1 MGANQEM
8 QAKKNAEMAVA
19 TRRMKLD
26 AMDAVRKAKAE
37 FQKKIHQ
44 LTKVVNENDKK
55 ADAKIKHLTG
65 VVDEEA
71 AKSKRGREELAAM
84 EEANKNELKHAIRK
98 AIETGEKRAK
108 LVEKNGEKMDKD
120 TQWLVNNKLSTEIS
134 KLKEETNMSVEALAN
149 LTEEARAEMCK
160 EMIYA
165 IRSAADVAK
174 QDLELAIKEGT
185 EKMVAFEAKA
195 AAQHADSEAAR
206 EALKATIADNAKEI
220 STMIKDAVDT
230 DAQAQSAL
238 QTATAAKLKK
248 TNTRID
254 AVSAQMK
261 EMAKEAR
268 ANIAALNKKTLADI
282 ATEQERATNAVS
294 KFASDDAARQKS
306 ALSFMEEQLK
316 IAGEEV
322 DAKFGAA
329 YEKLADDRADAE
341 VSLAA
346 SVDDLNDALAKQAAL
361 ADSRFEKTVSD
372 IGAARK
378 EAADAVA
385 ELRSDFG
392 SDLIATT
399 ALVKRIET
407 DLNDRI
413 AVVSGEVISYKSF
426 QTAVNR
432 RVKEEKA
439 RIEELSNKR
448 FSESKKARGKLRKL
462 MDENKQAAAA
472 EVAALAKELDTKL
485 DKARAT
491 NAHNRRE
498 MAKDLTGFTQLFYEK
513 LSDQQKAHQ
522 EGTDA
527 LNAATAAATAAAAAE
542 LKRSQDNFDAGI
554 VMLTNLVAAN
564 AKHAESQMSK
574 LTGVVHNVAEAAEK
588 DRDNIRKETAAMEAD
603 LNKALSRAIAI
614 GEAKAKAVE
623 QRIAEHLKGTKRFLQ
638 VELSAQVERA
648 ADNVMDIIEGKR
660 QKIADNY
667 LSLKAYA
674 VSAADKV
681 EDYVTEGKGRGLS
694 SIGDLLLTIG
704 SLGAVKAPA
713 EEGLGMGG
721 DEIPA
726 IFSGKTVKVSNAV
739 GAINGLV
746 NEFTESAVQ
755 VRNRWPMG
763 LGKYLLDKLEISR
776 STRSRASLA
785 TSCS

>member
-1 MGANQEM
+1 MG
-8 QAKKNAEMAVA
+8 
-19 TRRMKLD
+19 
-26 AMDAVRKAKAE
+26 
-37 FQKKIHQ
+37 
-44 LTKVVNENDKK
+44 
-55 ADAKIKHLTG
+55 
-65 VVDEEA
+65 
-71 AKSKRGREELAAM
+71 ELA
-84 EEANKNELKHAIRK
+84 
-98 AIETGEKRAK
+98 
-108 LVEKNGEKMDKD
+108 V
-120 TQWLVNNKLSTEIS
+120 
-134 KLKEETNMSVEALAN
+134 
-149 LTEEARAEMCK
+149 
-160 EMIYA
+160 
-165 IRSAADVAK
+165 
-174 QDLELAIKEGT
+174 KEGT
-185 EKMVAFEAKA
+185 EKMIAFEAKA

-206 EALKATIADNAKEI
+206 NVLKEQIAANAKEI

-230 DAQAQSAL
+230 DAQAQVSL
-238 QTATAAKLKK
+238 RTATAAKIKK
-248 TNTRID
+248 TNTQID

-261 EMAKEAR
+261 ANAKAAR
-268 ANIAALNKKTLADI
+268 AEIDTLNKNTLDAI
-282 ATEQERATNAVS
+282 ATEQQRASNAVS

-306 ALSFMEEQLK
+306 ALDFMESQLK

-322 DAKFGAA
+322 DKKFGAA
-329 YEKLADDRADAE
+329 YEKLAADRSDAE

-346 SVDDLNDALAKQAAL
+346 SVDSLNDALAKQAAL

-413 AVVSGEVISYKSF
+413 AVVSGEVISYKAF
-426 QTAVNR
+426 QASVNR
-432 RVKEEKA
+432 KVKEEKA

-448 FSESKKARGKLRKL
+448 FSESKKARGKLRQL
-462 MDENKQAAAA
+462 MDENKQAASA
-472 EVAALAKELDTKL
+472 EVAALATKLEGDL
-485 DKARAT
+485 DKARAK

-498 MAKDLTGFTQLFYEK
+498 MAKDLTVATKLFYEK

-527 LNAATAAATAAAAAE
+527 LNAETAAASAAAAAE

-554 VMLTNLVAAN
+554 VMLTNLVASN
-564 AKHAESQMSK
+564 AKHAESEMSK
-574 LTGVVHNVAEAAEK
+574 LTGIVHNIGEAAEK

-638 VELSAQVERA
+638 VELAAQVEAA
-648 ADNVMDIIEGKR
+648 ADSVMDILEGKR

-674 VSAADKV
+674 VSAADLV
-681 EDYVTEGKGRGLS
+681 EDYVGEGKGRGMS
-694 SIGDLLLTIG
+694 SIGDLLVTVAG
-704 SLGAVKAPA
+704 MGAVHAPA
-713 EEGLGMGG
+713 EEGVGMGG
-721 DEIPA
+721 DELPA

-746 NEFTESAVQ
+746 NEFTESASQ

-763 LGKYLLDKLEISR
+763 LGKYLLERLEASMMDKGVLQVDKIEGKSGNFVFLNGRSVGLSNKMSDFGRLASR
-776 STRSRASLA
+776 MTTYESVLA
-785 TSCS
+785 KLTAKIEVPKKPATIYAGPPEWPGN